1 MARCS
6 KDTGLILSASSQL
19 MRCYMSSLKPDHI
32 IGAPKRREMVPY
44 SDMHIWRLE
53 KAGKFPKRIRL
64 GVHRVGWSNREIQEW
79 IAARKKERATS
90 KN

>member
-1 MARCS
+1 
-6 KDTGLILSASSQL
+6 

-53 KAGKFPKRIRL
+53 KAGKFPKRIPI
-64 GVHRVGWSNREIQEW
+64 GPSRVGWSLQEVTQW
-79 IAARKKERATS
+79 VEDRKAERNAANPARA
-90 KN
+90 

>member
-1 MARCS
+1 MNDREDRIISAKERR
-6 KDTGLILSASSQL
+6 KLI
-19 MRCYMSSLKPDHI
+19 
-32 IGAPKRREMVPY
+32 PY